1 MESKYSGVA
10 WCVLLRLRKCQAKLV
25 LQLNVTTEK
34 KPYNNLEKTRMKSK
48 RPPPHLLNTQAQ
60 KEMAMC
66 EMNKKSLS

>member
-1 MESKYSGVA
+1 M
-10 WCVLLRLRKCQAKLV
+10 

-34 KPYNNLEKTRMKSK
+34 QPYNNLEKTRMKSK

-66 EMNKKSLS
+66 EMNKKSLSWLE